1 MCRTFDVNFSCLSL
15 VQYHSATHTRGLEF
29 IEYMSVAVA
38 LDRHVV
44 SGLSLHHRS
53 ATGVLSG
60 HLFGWLLFIVLSR
73 FIVLSNKPLKVL
85 RPSRDTR
92 SSNMRIR
99 GVMEQ

>member
-1 MCRTFDVNFSCLSL
+1 MYLMCRTFDVNFSCLSL

-73 FIVLSNKPLKVL
+73 FIVLNNKSLKCYAHLETLDPV
-85 RPSRDTR
+85 TCAYE
-92 SSNMRIR
+92 
-99 GVMEQ
+99 V